1 MPSPGE
7 ECRIAPWRRFMASVE
22 LYSSCRKEI
31 DKWFSNIML
40 EDTAFPNLIQVLHVQ
55 QSVPTISPERHCY
68 DSYAECT
75 MQHMVNS
82 THTWD
87 EH

>member
-55 QSVPTISPERHCY
+55 LFHQKDIVVIPMQNALCRMH
-68 DSYAECT
+68 YAAHG
-75 MQHMVNS
+75 Q
-82 THTWD
+82 
-87 EH
+87 